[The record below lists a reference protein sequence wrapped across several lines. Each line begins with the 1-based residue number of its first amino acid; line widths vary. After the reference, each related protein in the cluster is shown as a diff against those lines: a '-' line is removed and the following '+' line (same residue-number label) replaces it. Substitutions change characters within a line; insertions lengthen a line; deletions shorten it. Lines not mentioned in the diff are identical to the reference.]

1 MPEMLLD
8 RIRTSQV
15 GDLGMILLR
24 AKDDGSY
31 LCIWTKAA
39 EASAIQVKLQDVTLP
54 RPMTHD
60 LLHSIIEASGGT
72 AHRVNISDIVGD
84 TFYAKVVLH
93 HGNSEAE
100 VDARPSDAIALAVR
114 SHVPIFVDETVL
126 EKAGLEIASASGALE
141 VTAEGH
147 GFLRQVPLFA
157 SIIDVYVSA
166 KQVRHFGLNTG
177 DSLEGEVWRLR
188 AGERGGWLSQV
199 GKINGQVPG

>member
-1 MPEMLLD
+1 MPEMVLD

-31 LCIWTKAA
+31 LCIWTRAA
-39 EASAIQVKLQDVTLP
+39 EASAIQVKLQDVTSP

-60 LLHSIIEASGGT
+60 LLPAIIEASGGS
-72 AHRVNISDIVGD
+72 AHRVTISDIVGD
-84 TFYAKVVLH
+84 TFYAKVVLQQ
-93 HGNSEAE
+93 GNSEAE

-114 SHVPIFVDETVL
+114 SQVPIYVDEAVL
-126 EKAGLEIASASGALE
+126 EKAGLEIASASGVLE

-147 GFLRQVPLFA
+147 GFLRQVPLFG

-166 KQVRHFGLNTG
+166 QQVRHFGLNTG
-177 DSLEGEVWRLR
+177 DSVEGEVWRLR
-188 AGERGGWLSQV
+188 AGERGCWLSQV

>member
-1 MPEMLLD
+1 MPEMVLD

-31 LCIWTKAA
+31 LCIWIRAA

-72 AHRVNISDIVGD
+72 AHRVTISDIVGD

-93 HGNSEAE
+93 HGNFEAE
-100 VDARPSDAIALAVR
+100 VDVRPSDAIALAVR
-114 SHVPIFVDETVL
+114 SQVPIFADEMVL
-126 EKAGLEIASASGALE
+126 QKAGLDIASASGVLE
-141 VTAEGH
+141 VTAQGH
-147 GFLRQVPLFA
+147 GFLRQVPLVGA
-157 SIIDVYVSA
+157 TIDVYVSA
-166 KQVRHFGLNTG
+166 KQIRHFGLNTG
-177 DSLEGEVWRLR
+177 DSVEGEAWRLR
-188 AGERGGWLSQV
+188 AGERGCWLSQV
-199 GKINGQVPG
+199 DRVNGQVPE